1 MVPRMETDA
10 LRRLHYTAAI
20 GCGVFAALCVHIVLS
35 VFRVG
40 LSRVLQGEPA
50 IAALAWWA
58 ISAAGFVSG
67 WATAAYLIAA
77 TREHET
83 LTRFAQ
89 GVLIAVVFI
98 VATAGGI
105 LSRVEGADGGGV
117 AAGLTAFAL
126 GLVCAYCGAR
136 FAYLN
141 AEQI

>member
-1 MVPRMETDA
+1 MHTDA

-20 GCGVFAALCVHIVLS
+20 GCGVFTALALHIVLS
-35 VFRVG
+35 VFGIG
-40 LSRVLQGEPA
+40 LSRVFDGGHA
-50 IAALAWWA
+50 VAALAWWSIA
-58 ISAAGFVSG
+58 AAGFVAA

-77 TREHET
+77 ARERQL
-83 LTRFAQ
+83 LTRVAQ
-89 GVLIAVVFI
+89 RVLVALVFI

-105 LSRVEGADGGGV
+105 LSRGSEGSGTASV
-117 AAGLTAFAL
+117 AAGATAFAL